1 MLVVINASRSVKTSR
16 SPLLGVCILRTT
28 TYWGCE
34 STVLRGSI
42 ESRGIQCIQ
51 CAL

>member
-1 MLVVINASRSVKTSR
+1 MSQESITI
-16 SPLLGVCILRTT
+16 LGVCILRTN

-42 ESRGIQCIQ
+42 TSIIYVQEYQQKSELIQ
-51 CAL
+51 